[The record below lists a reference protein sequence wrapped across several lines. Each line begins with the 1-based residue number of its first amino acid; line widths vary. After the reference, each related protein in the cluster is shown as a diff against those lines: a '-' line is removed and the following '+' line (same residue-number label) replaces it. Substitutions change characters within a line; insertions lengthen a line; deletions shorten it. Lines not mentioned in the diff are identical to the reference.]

1 MPYEYL
7 EHQADVGLEATGATL
22 EEALRDGV
30 TGLLNLL
37 VDVETVEPREEVPV
51 QASAED
57 PGALFVSLL
66 NAVLATIDLRGMFF
80 REFRLTRAES
90 VDGRWVAE
98 GVLVGEPIDLSRHA
112 VEIEVKAATYGGFL
126 AEHTDQGWRFRCVLD
141 L

>member
-1 MPYEYL
+1 MPFEYL
-7 EHQADVGLEATGATL
+7 EHQADIGLEATGATL

-30 TGLLNLL
+30 TGLLRLL
-37 VDVETVEPREEVPV
+37 LDTETVEPREEITV
-51 QASAED
+51 QASGED

-66 NAVLATIDLRGMFF
+66 NAVLAAIDLHGMFF
-80 REFRLTRAES
+80 REFKITRS
-90 VDGRWVAE
+90 GVSDTHWFAE

-126 AEHTDQGWRFRCVLD
+126 AEQTDQGWRFRCILD

>member
-7 EHQADVGLEATGATL
+7 EHQADIGLEATGATL

-37 VDVETVEPREEVPV
+37 VDVETVEPREEVAV

-57 PGALFVSLL
+57 AGALFVSLL

-80 REFRLTRAES
+80 REFRITRAEQ
-90 VDGRWVAE
+90 VNGRWIAE
-98 GVLVGEPIDLSRHA
+98 GVLAGEPIDLSRHA

-126 AEHTDQGWRFRCVLD
+126 AEQTDRGWRFRCILD
-141 L
+141 I